1 MMLVRIDSLNKL
13 INPSQKPP
21 WREWIYGSISIDNI
35 EPYLGSNLNI
45 EKKEYDSLVAETKE
59 QHLAKIAYFY
69 QNGWEEPILLVFR
82 ENYYPVVD
90 GNHRL
95 IAAQLRGDE
104 FILAHVEG
112 KLPLIRT
119 LY

>member
-1 MMLVRIDSLNKL
+1 MMLVRITSLIK
-13 INPSQKPP
+13 IVNPSENPP
-21 WREWIYGSISIDNI
+21 WREWTYGSISMDNI
-35 EPYLGSNLNI
+35 HPYLTSNLNT
-45 EKKEYDSLVAETKE
+45 EKKEYNSLVSETKD
-59 QHLAKIAYFY
+59 QHLSKIAYFY
-69 QNGWEEPILLVFR
+69 KYGWEEPILLIFR
-82 ENYYPVVD
+82 ENYYPVAD

-112 KLPLIRT
+112 NLSLIRT